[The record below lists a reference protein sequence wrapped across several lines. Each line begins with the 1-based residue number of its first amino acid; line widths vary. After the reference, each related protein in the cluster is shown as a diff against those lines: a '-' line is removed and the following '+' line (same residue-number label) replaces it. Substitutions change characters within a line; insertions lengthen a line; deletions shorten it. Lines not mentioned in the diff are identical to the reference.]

1 MRQAACFVKKGQ
13 AIIILQHRGG
23 YTNAIADTGN
33 MHEIQ
38 DQEQA
43 RVLDIIIL
51 SLDYNF
57 HFDAPLLGTCL
68 CCIKRFQ
75 YSEAVSNASSRL
87 QCRAVLLGAER
98 PLQAAPQLQRPQN
111 RRIVLT
117 GAHLSHNLHRGG
129 QMVHLQ

>member
-1 MRQAACFVKKGQ
+1 MALQTQATCM
-13 AIIILQHRGG
+13 G
-23 YTNAIADTGN
+23 YRI
-33 MHEIQ
+33 
-38 DQEQA
+38 QEQA
-43 RVLDIIIL
+43 RVPDIIFS
-51 SLDYNF
+51 SLDHNF
-57 HFDAPLLGTCL
+57 HFDAALLGTCL

-98 PLQAAPQLQRPQN
+98 RLQAVPQLQRPQH
-111 RRIVLT
+111 RRIALT